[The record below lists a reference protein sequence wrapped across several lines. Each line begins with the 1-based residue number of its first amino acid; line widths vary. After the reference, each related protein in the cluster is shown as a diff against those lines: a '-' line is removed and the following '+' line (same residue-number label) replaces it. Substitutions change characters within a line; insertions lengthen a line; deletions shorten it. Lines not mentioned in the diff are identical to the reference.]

1 MPFRPG
7 KISEASNNNYNSF
20 NEYLNNYTQAD
31 LREKPESFIFNT
43 GTWAGVT
50 QVPSPK
56 FFLKDYIQIILV
68 LHKLLRLEG
77 IIYQEIDSAKDWRI

>member
-7 KISEASNNNYNSF
+7 KISEASNNKYNSF

-43 GTWAGVT
+43 GWSNIGPLPKVFFERLYSNYSSTPQTT
-50 QVPSPK
+50 QVRGN
-56 FFLKDYIQIILV
+56 Y
-68 LHKLLRLEG
+68 LLGNRFRKGLAN
-77 IIYQEIDSAKDWRI
+77 IM